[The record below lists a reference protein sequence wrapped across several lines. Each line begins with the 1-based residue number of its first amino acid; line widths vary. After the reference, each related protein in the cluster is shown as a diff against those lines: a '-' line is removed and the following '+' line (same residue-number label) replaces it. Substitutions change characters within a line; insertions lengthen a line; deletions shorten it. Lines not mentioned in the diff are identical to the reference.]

1 MKRKIRVFS
10 GIKPSGDMTLGNYLG
25 MLAPAMSAQTGKDNI
40 FCVVNYHAIT
50 VPQEAQILKKR
61 TIEIAKM
68 YLAAGLDLKNSVLF
82 VQSDISE
89 HTELGWIMNCFTHFG
104 EANRMIQFKDKYRVK
119 GTNVTVGLFDYPML
133 MAADILLYDT
143 EEVPVGDDQKQHVEL
158 ARDIAERMNSKFGDI
173 FVVPRPTIKAE
184 GARIMN
190 LLNPKVKM
198 SKSDEN
204 PNSYILLLDEPGV
217 IRAKFARAVTDSGSE
232 IKFDPAKK
240 PGISNLL
247 NIMSVCERVGI
258 DKLEEKYKDKSYS
271 EFKKDVAE
279 AVIKLLEPFQKKYF
293 ALKDREVRQILEN
306 GAKKVRPLAHMKL
319 TSVKKAIGIEY

>member
-25 MLAPAMSAQTGKDNI
+25 MLAPAMNSQAGKDNI

-89 HTELGWIMNCFTHFG
+89 HTELGWILNCFTHFG
-104 EANRMIQFKDKYRVK
+104 EANRMVQFKDKYRVK
-119 GTNVTVGLFDYPML
+119 GANVTVGLFDYPML

-158 ARDIAERMNSKFGDI
+158 CRDVAERMNAKFGPI
-173 FVVPRPTIKAE
+173 FTMPRPTIKAE
-184 GARIMN
+184 GARIMS
-190 LLNPKVKM
+190 LTNPKEKM
-198 SKSDEN
+198 SKSGEN
-204 PNSYILLLDEPGV
+204 PNSYILLLDKPEV
-217 IRAKFARAVTDSGSE
+217 IQAKFARAVTDSDSK
-232 IKFDPAKK
+232 IVFDLEKK

-247 NIMSVCERVGI
+247 NIMSVSQRVGI

-279 AVIKLLEPFQKKYF
+279 AVVKLLEPFQKKYY
-293 ALKDREVRQILEN
+293 ALKDREVRQILEK
-306 GAKKVRPLAHMKL
+306 GAKKVRPLAQKKL
-319 TSVKKAIGIEY
+319 LTVKKAIGIEY